1 MSLYRKIDD
10 WFLGFKTRSVRAK
23 DSSIPISKS
32 NHRAKSR
39 VPLKSG
45 SGLANLTAAAKR

>member
-23 DSSIPISKS
+23 DSSIP
-32 NHRAKSR
+32 N
-39 VPLKSG
+39 LKIQSPG
-45 SGLANLTAAAKR
+45 KIQSTPQIR

>member
-32 NHRAKSR
+32 NHRQNPEYPSNQVADW
-39 VPLKSG
+39 P
-45 SGLANLTAAAKR
+45 T